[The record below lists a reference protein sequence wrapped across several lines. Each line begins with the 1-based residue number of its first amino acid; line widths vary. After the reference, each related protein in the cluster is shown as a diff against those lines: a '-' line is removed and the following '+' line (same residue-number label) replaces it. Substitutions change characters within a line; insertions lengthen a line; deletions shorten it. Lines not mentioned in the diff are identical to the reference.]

1 MSMIS
6 FPNAKINIGLNIIEK
21 RADGFNNIE
30 SIFYPVGWKDAL
42 EVVQSDSFKLD
53 TTGLEIPGKS
63 ESNLIFKAYQL
74 MKPHFRVDQEPH
86 FHLHKVIPM
95 GAGLGGGSA
104 DGAFALSLLNE
115 VFDCQLS
122 GSKLH
127 EYAAQL
133 GSDCPFFVV
142 NKPSF
147 VFDRGVKFEQIDLD
161 LSNYFIILV
170 NPNIHIGTKEAYAGI
185 TPKKPQKSLLSQ
197 IKQPIATWKESIQND
212 FEESLLLSYPKVAE
226 IKKELYQ
233 TGALYASMTGS
244 GSTVYGIFEKEI
256 NLKTTF
262 SGLSMW
268 QGPL

>member
-1 MSMIS
+1 
-6 FPNAKINIGLNIIEK
+6 
-21 RADGFNNIE
+21 
-30 SIFYPVGWKDAL
+30 
-42 EVVQSDSFKLD
+42 
-53 TTGLEIPGKS
+53 
-63 ESNLIFKAYQL
+63 
-74 MKPHFRVDQEPH
+74 
-86 FHLHKVIPM
+86 
-95 GAGLGGGSA
+95 
-104 DGAFALSLLNE
+104 
-115 VFDCQLS
+115 
-122 GSKLH
+122 
-127 EYAAQL
+127 
-133 GSDCPFFVV
+133 
-142 NKPSF
+142 
-147 VFDRGVKFEQIDLD
+147 VKFEQIDLD

>member
-1 MSMIS
+1 MIS
-6 FPNAKINIGLNIIEK
+6 FPNAKINIGLNVIEK
-21 RADGFNNIE
+21 RSDGYHNIE

-42 EVVQSDSFKLD
+42 EVIPSAELKLD
-53 TTGLEIPGKS
+53 ASGLAIPGKT
-63 ESNLIFKAYQL
+63 EGNLIYKAFQL
-74 MKPHFRVDQEPH
+74 MRPHFRLKKEAH

-104 DGAFALSLLNE
+104 DGAFALNLLNE
-115 VFDCQLS
+115 VFDCQLNQS
-122 GSKLH
+122 EIH

-161 LSNYFIILV
+161 LSSFYIVLV
-170 NPNIHIGTKEAYAGI
+170 NPSIHIGTKEAYAGI
-185 TPKKPQKSLLSQ
+185 TPKLPEKSLLNLVR
-197 IKQPIATWKESIQND
+197 QPIQTWKENIKND
-212 FEESLLLSYPKVAE
+212 FEESLLISYPMIAE
-226 IKKELYQ
+226 LKEQLYNQ
-233 TGALYASMTGS
+233 GALYASMTGS

-256 NLKTTF
+256 DLSSTF
-262 SGLSMW
+262 KGLSMW